1 MMLLPQPS
9 HCAASTGELS
19 DSDISEIN
27 ELLEDEQP
35 TASSNLEN
43 KQNNKT
49 NSPSGKNKRRP
60 WTPEE
65 DRILRI
71 AVQHAIAGKQGSKKR
86 LPWLEISKMVDG
98 RTAKQCRDRWTCST
112 DISSNKSWTKEEDNK
127 LLELYAHY
135 TNRWVQIASHFEN
148 RNDNMIKSRFRA
160 LQRTGSR
167 QVMSESEQSLP
178 KQNLKR
184 SRSKPS
190 NEPNTIKRARSSTS
204 TIDFETIVPVR
215 SPDSET
221 ARSFRPLYPQQ
232 STSAKYIRLFQ
243 GHTPVPDIPVL
254 DMTPSVIYHPP
265 IQQQVPIQAST
276 WTKVSPEK
284 SSADYTSFLMDQIM
298 P

>member
-1 MMLLPQPS
+1 M
-9 HCAASTGELS
+9 G
-19 DSDISEIN
+19 
-27 ELLEDEQP
+27 
-35 TASSNLEN
+35 
-43 KQNNKT
+43 
-49 NSPSGKNKRRP
+49 
-60 WTPEE
+60 
-65 DRILRI
+65 
-71 AVQHAIAGKQGSKKR
+71 
-86 LPWLEISKMVDG
+86 
-98 RTAKQCRDRWTCST
+98 
-112 DISSNKSWTKEEDNK
+112 
-127 LLELYAHY
+127 
-135 TNRWVQIASHFEN
+135 
-148 RNDNMIKSRFRA
+148 
-160 LQRTGSR
+160 
-167 QVMSESEQSLP
+167 
-178 KQNLKR
+178 

-204 TIDFETIVPVR
+204 TI
-215 SPDSET
+215 DSET